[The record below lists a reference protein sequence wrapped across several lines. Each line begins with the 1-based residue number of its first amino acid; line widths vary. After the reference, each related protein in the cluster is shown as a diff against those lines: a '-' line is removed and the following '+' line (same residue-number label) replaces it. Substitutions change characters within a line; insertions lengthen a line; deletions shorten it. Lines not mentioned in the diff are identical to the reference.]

1 MSVTWVN
8 FYKKLYG
15 TNSPLAR
22 SLKVDSGPPPHR
34 HPFKAISPLPKGF
47 IDFKMELPF
56 WDVIPRTVG
65 FMLLT
70 TFPTD
75 YHLPPTTQTPSLPMQ
90 KKKLTVS
97 PTGSRAEILNFDS
110 MFGGMEV
117 DWQESNKTSHQ
128 TKQPWP
134 FLQSPTST
142 PLLRPVA
149 PAEQRTWR
157 RSGNMWLHQQDVQN
171 ACIYTVF
178 MELGN
183 KTRSILKM

>member
-1 MSVTWVN
+1 
-8 FYKKLYG
+8 
-15 TNSPLAR
+15 
-22 SLKVDSGPPPHR
+22 
-34 HPFKAISPLPKGF
+34 
-47 IDFKMELPF
+47 MELPF

-117 DWQESNKTSHQ
+117 D
-128 TKQPWP
+128 
-134 FLQSPTST
+134 
-142 PLLRPVA
+142 
-149 PAEQRTWR
+149 
-157 RSGNMWLHQQDVQN
+157 
-171 ACIYTVF
+171 
-178 MELGN
+178 
-183 KTRSILKM
+183 